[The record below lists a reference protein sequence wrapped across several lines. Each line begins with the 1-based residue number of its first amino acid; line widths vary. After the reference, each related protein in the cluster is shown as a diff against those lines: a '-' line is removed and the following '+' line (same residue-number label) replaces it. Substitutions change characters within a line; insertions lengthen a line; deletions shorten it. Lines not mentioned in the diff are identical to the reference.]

1 MTTHGGDDDSTERL
15 SKEQLRAKRLQALL
29 GEAAVPISSSRREVH
44 ELLESSTEEE
54 DEDEE
59 KKPAA
64 ARRVSNKKDENKE
77 VIELLDSDDDDDDV
91 DVDLQ
96 QEPKLSAKKARQ
108 LSLGLDGEQK
118 KTDKDASGER
128 PAKKRKLPPAAES
141 LRKTKPAKAS
151 MTTAGSSTA
160 TLASKASSGGTNSN
174 FQVATWNVW
183 FGPDGDGNPHPG
195 PRMRALCRILH
206 EQHSAAC
213 PLWFVGFQEVV
224 DPLARYLE
232 PAMQGAGF
240 HFFRQPVE
248 GHPYGCG
255 LAVHS
260 SLKLIEQDWI
270 PFEQT
275 QMSRG
280 FLYARAQM
288 PNSQNEILFTT
299 THLESW
305 AGEGYTGAAQ
315 RPPQLQQME
324 AFVARQFARHK
335 HLSVAIMT
343 GDMNWDDERPG
354 RSVPLDPEMSTII
367 SRNDWKDSW
376 LDSKHPPAAAAAAA
390 ATTKAAAKAKKTCYT
405 YDGKLNP
412 MLANN
417 LRRRFDRILL
427 RSDRCS
433 AVSTA
438 LLGTDPIPDLTW
450 QKHNPY
456 KGSSRS
462 APTAPSDHFGYLARL
477 RIVDD

>member
-1 MTTHGGDDDSTERL
+1 MTTTHGGDDDSTERL

-29 GEAAVPISSSRREVH
+29 GEAVAPIISSSRREVH

-54 DEDEE
+54 DEDEV

-64 ARRVSNKKDENKE
+64 ARRVSNKKAGSNE
-77 VIELLDSDDDDDDV
+77 VIELLDSDDDDDD

-96 QEPKLSAKKARQ
+96 QQPKLSAAAKKARQ
-108 LSLGLDGEQK
+108 LLSLGPDGEQK
-118 KTDKDASGER
+118 KTDKDAAGER

-141 LRKTKPAKAS
+141 PRKTKPA
-151 MTTAGSSTA
+151 SSTA
-160 TLASKASSGGTNSN
+160 TLSSKASSGGTTNSN

-232 PAMQGAGF
+232 PAMQGVGF
-240 HFFRQPVE
+240 HFLRQPVE
-248 GHPYGCG
+248 RHPYGCG

-305 AGEGYTGAAQ
+305 AGAEYTGAAQ

-335 HLSVAIMT
+335 HLTVAIMT

-354 RSVPLDPEMSTII
+354 RSVPLDPELSTVI

-376 LDSKHPPAAAAAAA
+376 LDSKQPPAAAA
-390 ATTKAAAKAKKTCYT
+390 TKKAAAKATKTCYT

-412 MLANN
+412 MLGNN

-427 RSDRCS
+427 RSGSCS

-456 KGSSRS
+456 KGTSRS